1 MQACGVEWKLQM
13 PSTSRDIALNRVS
26 HEKTYASY
34 VLRHVGI
41 LLEMKGQEYQTVDDA
56 AAALNPATDTGAFLK
71 QHFLWNLL
79 LLEWIKI
86 KSLAP
91 ETMQQAVSLRNT
103 TFALTRHAV
112 DWEAATAGHAPAPAE
127 RDQGGY
133 LIVPLLVSDSRPM
146 TLLRE
151 LLQEMN
157 FAKGSTWT
165 ASIDIRKHDANVIS
179 TNEKLVFTDALC
191 HPFNV
196 LCNLC
201 MQEKALHVIV

>member
-1 MQACGVEWKLQM
+1 M

-26 HEKTYASY
+26 HEKTHASY
-34 VLRHVGI
+34 VLRHAGI

-179 TNEKLVFTDALC
+179 TNEKLVLTDALC
-191 HPFNV
+191 NRFNV

>member
-1 MQACGVEWKLQM
+1 
-13 PSTSRDIALNRVS
+13 
-26 HEKTYASY
+26 
-34 VLRHVGI
+34 
-41 LLEMKGQEYQTVDDA
+41 
-56 AAALNPATDTGAFLK
+56 
-71 QHFLWNLL
+71 
-79 LLEWIKI
+79 
-86 KSLAP
+86 
-91 ETMQQAVSLRNT
+91 MQQAVSLRNT

-165 ASIDIRKHDANVIS
+165 ASIEIRKRDANVIS
-179 TNEKLVFTDALC
+179 TNENLVFTDALC
-191 HPFNV
+191 HRFNV
-196 LCNLC
+196 LCNLR